1 MAQAQLYSVTKK
13 NDILLLSGSG
23 AELTD
28 FPQLMYLYL
37 YMHVFLYTYI

>member
-13 NDILLLSGSG
+13 HAILLLPGSG
-23 AELTD
+23 VELTD

-37 YMHVFLYTYI
+37 YIYI